1 MVNKLYIA
9 AGGNSWQKNISDY
22 ELEEIKAICKGQP
35 LRSVAYSLFVPLRV
49 DVKKIRSSL
58 LFPLTSLK
66 VVKMRSFGKKTAAFC
81 LSVFIDLLTLP
92 IRVCLFP
99 WRYRQLQRSG
109 RETLPFF
116 QFLKKNCLPEAFMKS
131 KSLKIAI
138 LQGIAHSLDVRVE
151 RFTLYL
157 KESIYNKQILLQHS
171 TLVTGPSQKIIAEYQ
186 RTKTSYW
193 DHNN

>member
-9 AGGNSWQKNISDY
+9 VGGNSWQKNLSDY
-22 ELEEIKAICKGQP
+22 ELEGIKAVCKGQP
-35 LRSVAYSLFVPLRV
+35 LRSLTYSLFVPLRV

-66 VVKMRSFGKKTAAFC
+66 VLKIRSFGKKIAAICF
-81 LSVFIDLLTLP
+81 SVFIDLLTLP

-99 WRYRQLQRSG
+99 WRYGQLQRSG

-116 QFLKKNCLPEAFMKS
+116 QFLKKNGLPEAFMKS
-131 KSLKIAI
+131 KSLKVAV
-138 LQGIAHSLDVRVE
+138 LQDITHSLDVKVE

-157 KESIYNKQILLQHS
+157 KESIFNKQILLKHS
-171 TLVTGPSQKIIAEYQ
+171 TLVAGPSQKIIAEYQ